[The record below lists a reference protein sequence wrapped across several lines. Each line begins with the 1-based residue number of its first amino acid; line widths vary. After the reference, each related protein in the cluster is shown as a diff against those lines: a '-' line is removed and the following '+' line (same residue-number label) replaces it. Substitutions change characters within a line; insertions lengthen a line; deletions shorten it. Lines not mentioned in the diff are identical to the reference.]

1 MTSVENTLTKRIQVA
16 FRKYLGPFS
25 IAETLPK
32 HRMLQ
37 TPQSGKVREGSGKG
51 NGKVETVSE
60 TVFNKTGKVQEGSGK
75 VNGKVETDL
84 SKHRSPGRSG
94 KDPGR

>member
-1 MTSVENTLTKRIQVA
+1 MTSVENPLTKIIQVA
-16 FRKYLGPFS
+16 FRKYLGLFS

-32 HRMLQ
+32 HWMLQ
-37 TPQSGKVREGSGKG
+37 TSQSGKVREGSGKG
-51 NGKVETVSE
+51 
-60 TVFNKTGKVQEGSGK
+60 
-75 VNGKVETDL
+75 NGKVETDL

>member
-1 MTSVENTLTKRIQVA
+1 MFQTS
-16 FRKYLGPFS
+16 
-25 IAETLPK
+25 
-32 HRMLQ
+32 
-37 TPQSGKVREGSGKG
+37 QSGQVREGSGKG
-51 NGKVETVSE
+51 HGKVETVSE
-60 TVFNKTGKVQEGSGK
+60 TVFNKTRSPGRSGKVREGSGK